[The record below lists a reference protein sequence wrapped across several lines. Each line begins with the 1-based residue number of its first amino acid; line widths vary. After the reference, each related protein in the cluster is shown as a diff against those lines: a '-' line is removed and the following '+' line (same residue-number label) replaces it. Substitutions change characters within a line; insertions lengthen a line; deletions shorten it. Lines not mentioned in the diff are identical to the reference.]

1 MIIYFYIKRILIYFL
16 LIFIKLRIIEC
27 NDVFEKFINLLNLYI
42 IFFIILELL
51 LLLLNKLF
59 WL

>member
-1 MIIYFYIKRILIYFL
+1 MINYFYIKRILIYFL
-16 LIFIKLRIIEC
+16 LIFIKLRILKC
-27 NDVFEKFINLLNLYI
+27 NDVFEKFINLLNLNI